1 MKNSKI
7 GSVVKYTLE
16 KNIKNKWFIGLNILF
31 LVITVVALNFNTVK
45 QILKSNNIE
54 LDSTKI
60 TIELVDNLNLLYD
73 NLTNDINSLEFKDK
87 IVLEKKDKV
96 EYDEKTLDKNK
107 IIVEVIEDET
117 EGIKSKIISKEGIDT
132 KYYNVILN
140 SISKTKNNILAT
152 KYGLSESELSNI
164 TSTPQVERI
173 MVGVD
178 SSNSDIK
185 TILKTISNYLILI
198 ILMIVLSKI
207 ANDVSQEKISKSIEY
222 VLTSISEKAYLIS
235 KVISIN
241 LTLIVQLVF
250 GFVYFVIGMSVNSF
264 LNLKFVNNIETLD
277 SGSIM
282 SNNILSLFDTNTI
295 FYIILTFIFI
305 ILTVLILSV
314 IQAAFS
320 SKTTN
325 ITEAGNATILLV
337 TLNLVIYVIST
348 IMISPVKEANIL
360 MYILSCIP
368 IISMYFVP
376 SMVIVGQANII
387 QVVIAILLLI
397 ISVPFIFKICAKIF
411 KNGVLDYREK
421 KKNKKEKVKKD
432 VLELQ
437 NEYIKKKEYN
447 SFGFV
452 IGMSVILFIVLQ
464 FVLSIVLSPFAN
476 VLSLGLNIST
486 LNASNIITMIIFIIS
501 LLVPTLFVN
510 IYTDKGDDKKDLKEG
525 TKWLFIFLPIVA
537 IIQLGLGYIFEKLG
551 LGYDIIEKVNMYD
564 SSSILSK
571 VLFFIQI
578 AVLPAIFE
586 ELYIRGAVFSFSKKY
601 GKTFAIFASAILFS
615 VIHLNITQSVFAF
628 LMGILLSL
636 LVVKSKSLIPSML
649 LHFINNGYEGALTIF
664 ENNSLAIFIIN
675 SIIVILIA
683 VGVVVLLVN
692 VFKNKAKI
700 IDYIKNMKAKIMK
713 KEDNNKKNVKY
724 NKYSISFGNTLKYII
739 SDYSFIIALILVIVM
754 MVLTQYM
761 ISIL

>member
-54 LDSTKI
+54 FDSTKV
-60 TIELVDNLNLLYD
+60 TIELVDNLNLLY
-73 NLTNDINSLEFKDK
+73 NSLTNDINSLEFKDK

-164 TSTPQVERI
+164 TSAPQVERI

-295 FYIILTFIFI
+295 FYIMLTFIFI

-397 ISVPFIFKICAKIF
+397 ISVPFIFNICAKIF

-421 KKNKKEKVKKD
+421 RKNKKEKVKKD

-476 VLSLGLNIST
+476 VLSLTLNISI
-486 LNASNIITMIIFIIS
+486 LNANSVITMIIFIIS

-510 IYTDKGDDKKDLKEG
+510 MYTDKSDDKKDLKEG

-649 LHFINNGYEGALTIF
+649 LHFINSGYEGALTIF
-664 ENNSLAIFIIN
+664 ENNAIAIFIIN

-700 IDYIKNMKAKIMK
+700 IDYIKNMKEKIMK
-713 KEDNNKKNVKY
+713 KEDNNKKNVNY

>member
-54 LDSTKI
+54 LDSTKV

-117 EGIKSKIISKEGIDT
+117 DGIKSKIISKEGIDT

-140 SISKTKNNILAT
+140 SISKTKNNILAA
-152 KYGLSESELSNI
+152 KYGLSESEISNI

-421 KKNKKEKVKKD
+421 KKNKKEKIKKD

-510 IYTDKGDDKKDLKEG
+510 MYTDKSDDKKDLKEG

-586 ELYIRGAVFSFSKKY
+586 ELYVRGAVFSFSKKY

-664 ENNSLAIFIIN
+664 ENNAIAIFIIN
-675 SIIVILIA
+675 SIIVILIV

-700 IDYIKNMKAKIMK
+700 IDYIKNMKEKIMK
-713 KEDNNKKNVKY
+713 KEDNNKKNVNY

>member
-54 LDSTKI
+54 FDSTKV

-140 SISKTKNNILAT
+140 TISKTKNNILAT

-164 TSTPQVERI
+164 TSAPQVERI

-185 TILKTISNYLILI
+185 TILTTLSNYLILI

-250 GFVYFVIGMSVNSF
+250 GFVYFVIGMSLNSF

-421 KKNKKEKVKKD
+421 RKNKKEKVKKD

-510 IYTDKGDDKKDLKEG
+510 MYTNKSDDKKDLKEG

-586 ELYIRGAVFSFSKKY
+586 ELYVRGAVFSFSKKY

-664 ENNSLAIFIIN
+664 ENNAIAIFIIN

-692 VFKNKAKI
+692 VFKNKVKI
-700 IDYIKNMKAKIMK
+700 IDYINIVKEKLMK
-713 KEDNNKKNVKY
+713 KEDNKNNINY

>member
-54 LDSTKI
+54 FDSTKV

-140 SISKTKNNILAT
+140 SISKTKNNILAA

-476 VLSLGLNIST
+476 VLSLTLNISI
-486 LNASNIITMIIFIIS
+486 LNANSVITMIIFIIS

-510 IYTDKGDDKKDLKEG
+510 IYTNKGDDKKDLKEG

-664 ENNSLAIFIIN
+664 ENNAIAIFIIN

-700 IDYIKNMKAKIMK
+700 IDYIKNMKEKIMK
-713 KEDNNKKNVKY
+713 KEDNNKKNVNY

>member
-54 LDSTKI
+54 LDSTKV

-164 TSTPQVERI
+164 TSAPQVERI

-185 TILKTISNYLILI
+185 TILTTLSNYLILI

-250 GFVYFVIGMSVNSF
+250 GFVYFVIGMSLNSF

-376 SMVIVGQANII
+376 SMVIVGQANVI

-421 KKNKKEKVKKD
+421 KKNKKEKIKKD

-510 IYTDKGDDKKDLKEG
+510 MYTDKSDDKKDLKEG

-586 ELYIRGAVFSFSKKY
+586 ELYVRGAVFSFSKKY

-700 IDYIKNMKAKIMK
+700 IDYIKNMKEKIMK
-713 KEDNNKKNVKY
+713 KEDNNKKNVNY

>member
-1 MKNSKI
+1 MKNNKI

-31 LVITVVALNFNTVK
+31 LVITLVALNFNTVK

-140 SISKTKNNILAT
+140 SISKTKNNILAA

-164 TSTPQVERI
+164 TSAPQVERI

-185 TILKTISNYLILI
+185 TILTTLSNYLILI

-250 GFVYFVIGMSVNSF
+250 GFVYFVIGMSLNSF

-295 FYIILTFIFI
+295 IYIMLTFIFI

-397 ISVPFIFKICAKIF
+397 ISVPFIFNICAKIF

-421 KKNKKEKVKKD
+421 RKNKKEKVKKD

-476 VLSLGLNIST
+476 VLSLTLNISI
-486 LNASNIITMIIFIIS
+486 LNANSVITMIIFIIS

-525 TKWLFIFLPIVA
+525 TKWLFIFLTIVA

-664 ENNSLAIFIIN
+664 ENNAIAIFIIN

-700 IDYIKNMKAKIMK
+700 IDYIKNMKEKIMK
-713 KEDNNKKNVKY
+713 KEDNNKKNVNY

>member
-54 LDSTKI
+54 LDSTKV

-140 SISKTKNNILAT
+140 SISKTKNNILAA
-152 KYGLSESELSNI
+152 KYGLSESEISNI

-376 SMVIVGQANII
+376 SMVIVGQANVI

-421 KKNKKEKVKKD
+421 KKNKKEKIKKD

-510 IYTDKGDDKKDLKEG
+510 MYTDKSDDKKDLKEG

-586 ELYIRGAVFSFSKKY
+586 ELYVRGAVFSFSKKY

-700 IDYIKNMKAKIMK
+700 IDYIKNMKEKIMK
-713 KEDNNKKNVKY
+713 KEDNNKKNVNY

>member
-54 LDSTKI
+54 FDSTKV

-140 SISKTKNNILAT
+140 SISKTKNNILAA

-178 SSNSDIK
+178 SSNSYIK
-185 TILKTISNYLILI
+185 IILKTISNYLIII
-198 ILMIVLSKI
+198 ILMIVLFKI
-207 ANDVSQEKISKSIEY
+207 AKKKKKKKISKSIEY

-250 GFVYFVIGMSVNSF
+250 GFVYFVIGMSLNSF

-295 FYIILTFIFI
+295 IYIMLTFIFI

-397 ISVPFIFKICAKIF
+397 ISVPFIFNICAKIF

-421 KKNKKEKVKKD
+421 RKNKKEKVKKD

-476 VLSLGLNIST
+476 VLSLTLNISI
-486 LNASNIITMIIFIIS
+486 LNANSVITMIIFIIS

-510 IYTDKGDDKKDLKEG
+510 MYTDKSDDKKDLKEG

-636 LVVKSKSLIPSML
+636 LVVKSKSIIPSML

-664 ENNSLAIFIIN
+664 ENNAIAIFIIN

-713 KEDNNKKNVKY
+713 KEDNNKKNVNY

>member
-54 LDSTKI
+54 FDSTKV

-140 SISKTKNNILAT
+140 SISKTKNNILAA

-295 FYIILTFIFI
+295 FYIMLTFIFI

-397 ISVPFIFKICAKIF
+397 ISVPFIFNICAKIF

-421 KKNKKEKVKKD
+421 RKNKKEKVKKD

-476 VLSLGLNIST
+476 VLSLTLNISI
-486 LNASNIITMIIFIIS
+486 LNANSVITMIIFIIS

-510 IYTDKGDDKKDLKEG
+510 MYTDKSDDKKDLKEG

-636 LVVKSKSLIPSML
+636 LVVKSKSIIPSML

-664 ENNSLAIFIIN
+664 ENNAIAIFIIN

-700 IDYIKNMKAKIMK
+700 IDYIKNMKEKIMK
-713 KEDNNKKNVKY
+713 KEDNKNNINY